1 MLAFVRT
8 VFLLAWS
15 LLRVFGARLLGRHR
29 GLEAFRAAYRRDDLV
44 SLSQED
50 RAFVDNA
57 RGCIACGLCALGD
70 LPGNAR
76 AHAGSPMNLFLAAS
90 KSMPDYG
97 VALEAFSAVD
107 ADALASLEA
116 DCPAR
121 VPMRDLVRF
130 VRKKGG
136 EIEPKRS
143 LPPAPNA

>member
-15 LLRVFGARLLGRHR
+15 LVRVCAARMLGRHR
-29 GLEAFRAAYRRDDLV
+29 GIDAFRASYRGDDLV
-44 SLSQED
+44 SLSPTD

-57 RGCIACGLCALGD
+57 RGCIACGLCAFGD
-70 LPGNAR
+70 LPASIR
-76 AHAGSPMNLFLAAS
+76 ESAGGPMNLFLASS

-97 VALEAFSAVD
+97 VVLN
-107 ADALASLEA
+107 ALAGVDEADLEGLEA

-130 VRKKGG
+130 VRKKGS
-136 EIEPKRS
+136 ELEPRRS
-143 LPPAPNA
+143 VPPAALR